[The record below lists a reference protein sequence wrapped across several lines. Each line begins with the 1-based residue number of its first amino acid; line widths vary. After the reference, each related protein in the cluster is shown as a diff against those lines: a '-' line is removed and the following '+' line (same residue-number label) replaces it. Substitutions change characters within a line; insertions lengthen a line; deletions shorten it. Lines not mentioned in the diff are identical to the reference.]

1 VFHTWAFSLR
11 SSTLPNVKMISGKD
25 EQETKVTTSL
35 KTTIQSLRK
44 YTNYSISVLA
54 FTSIGDGVRSP
65 PVFCCTEE
73 DGMYHQYLYVL
84 YHCASSVAELLLH
97 VVEFTWSWFTHLL
110 QFKADLNNVLQ
121 HMPFGFRFMCYCR
134 VLCCWTWKKFLI

>member
-1 VFHTWAFSLR
+1 MVLNAE
-11 SSTLPNVKMISGKD
+11 MISEKD

-65 PVFCCTEE
+65 PAICCTEE
-73 DGMYHQYLYVL
+73 DGTYHQYMYVV
-84 YHCASSVAELLLH
+84 YGNPHNSVMQP
-97 VVEFTWSWFTHLL
+97 VT
-110 QFKADLNNVLQ
+110 K
-121 HMPFGFRFMCYCR
+121 
-134 VLCCWTWKKFLI
+134 

>member
-1 VFHTWAFSLR
+1 
-11 SSTLPNVKMISGKD
+11 MISGKD

-54 FTSIGDGVRSP
+54 FTSVGDGVRSP
-65 PVFCCTEE
+65 LVFCCTEE

-84 YHCASSVAELLLH
+84 YHCTSSVIEPL
-97 VVEFTWSWFTHLL
+97 SHLI
-110 QFKADLNNVLQ
+110 DL
-121 HMPFGFRFMCYCR
+121 
-134 VLCCWTWKKFLI
+134 T

>member
-1 VFHTWAFSLR
+1 
-11 SSTLPNVKMISGKD
+11 MISGKD

-73 DGMYHQYLYVL
+73 DGKYHQYLYVV
-84 YHCASSVAELLLH
+84 YHYTSSVTQPLSH
-97 VVEFTWSWFTHLL
+97 SVDFT
-110 QFKADLNNVLQ
+110 
-121 HMPFGFRFMCYCR
+121 
-134 VLCCWTWKKFLI
+134 